1 MDTKEITVSDLAQ
14 EQIKNA
20 ERLFPLIRKKTEER
34 KEKKTVISVS
44 GGSGVGKT
52 GMAFLLQN
60 MFEKQG
66 KKSLIISGDNYPHR
80 IPMYNDAERIAR
92 FRMSGLNGLITE
104 RLYTDEVKEKLLE
117 LQKAGRDAEEQEDMQ
132 WLSIYQKYG
141 DKALT
146 DYLGTDQELDYEAVS
161 NLLMQFHGGTSQLLL
176 RHMGR
181 TPDDIWY
188 DRKDVSD
195 TDILILEWTHGNSAY
210 LQGVDVSVVLISTPE
225 ETLEN
230 RVSASPAPS
239 PARRQASASAYRS
252 APRAPCRSAAC
263 RRRTSPTSS
272 AGRSPARCS
281 SAAPAPRTAPPC
293 RRSG

>member
-1 MDTKEITVSDLAQ
+1 MEAKEMTVSDLAR
-14 EQIKNA
+14 EQIRNA
-20 ERLFPLIRKKTEER
+20 ERLFPLILKKTEER
-34 KEKKTVISVS
+34 KEKKTIISVS

-161 NLLMQFHGGTSQLLL
+161 NLLMQFHGGTSQLML

-188 DRKDVSD
+188 DCMDVSD
-195 TDILILEWTHGNSAY
+195 TDILILEWTHGNSAC

-230 RVSASPAPS
+230 RKKRNRDTAIDSPFV
-239 PARRQASASAYRS
+239 ARVLSIEQKKINDGLD
-252 APRAPCRSAAC
+252 RADIIQDMH
-263 RRRTSPTSS
+263 
-272 AGRSPARCS
+272 GRIYME
-281 SAAPAPRTAPPC
+281 
-293 RRSG
+293 

>member
-1 MDTKEITVSDLAQ
+1 MEAKEMTVSDLAR
-14 EQIKNA
+14 EQIRNA
-20 ERLFPLIRKKTEER
+20 ERLFPLILKKTEER
-34 KEKKTVISVS
+34 KEKKTIISVS

-104 RLYTDEVKEKLLE
+104 GLYTDEVKEKLLE

-188 DRKDVSD
+188 DRRDVSD
-195 TDILILEWTHGNSAY
+195 TDILILEWTHGNSVY

-230 RVSASPAPS
+230 RKKRNRDTAIDSPFV
-239 PARRQASASAYRS
+239 ARVLRIEQKKINDGLD
-252 APRAPCRSAAC
+252 RADIIQDMH
-263 RRRTSPTSS
+263 
-272 AGRSPARCS
+272 GRIY
-281 SAAPAPRTAPPC
+281 TE
-293 RRSG
+293 

>member
-1 MDTKEITVSDLAQ
+1 MDTKEMTVSDLAR
-14 EQIKNA
+14 EQIRNA
-20 ERLFPLIRKKTEER
+20 ERLFPLILKKTEER
-34 KEKKTVISVS
+34 KEKKTIISVS

-117 LQKAGRDAEEQEDMQ
+117 LQKAGRDAEEQKDMQ

-146 DYLGTDQELDYEAVS
+146 DYLGTDQELDYEAIS

-188 DRKDVSD
+188 DRRDVSD
-195 TDILILEWTHGNSAY
+195 TDILILEWTHGNSAC

-230 RVSASPAPS
+230 RKKRNRDTAIDSPFV
-239 PARRQASASAYRS
+239 ARVLRIEQKKINDGLD
-252 APRAPCRSAAC
+252 RADIIQDMH
-263 RRRTSPTSS
+263 
-272 AGRSPARCS
+272 GRIY
-281 SAAPAPRTAPPC
+281 TE
-293 RRSG
+293 

>member
-1 MDTKEITVSDLAQ
+1 MEAKEMTVSDLAR
-14 EQIKNA
+14 EQIRNA
-20 ERLFPLIRKKTEER
+20 ERLFPLILEKTEER
-34 KEKKTVISVS
+34 KEKKTIISVS

-161 NLLMQFHGGTSQLLL
+161 NLLLQFHGGTSQLLL

-188 DRKDVSD
+188 DRMDVSD
-195 TDILILEWTHGNSAY
+195 TDILILEWTHGNSAC

-230 RVSASPAPS
+230 RKKRNRDTAIDSPFV
-239 PARRQASASAYRS
+239 ARVLRIEQKKINDGLD
-252 APRAPCRSAAC
+252 RADIIQDMH
-263 RRRTSPTSS
+263 
-272 AGRSPARCS
+272 GRIY
-281 SAAPAPRTAPPC
+281 TEW
-293 RRSG
+293 

>member
-1 MDTKEITVSDLAQ
+1 MEAKEMTVSDLAR
-14 EQIKNA
+14 EQIRNA
-20 ERLFPLIRKKTEER
+20 ERLFPLILKKTEER
-34 KEKKTVISVS
+34 KEKKTIISVS

-161 NLLMQFHGGTSQLLL
+161 NLLMQFHGGTSQLML

-181 TPDDIWY
+181 TPDEIWY
-188 DRKDVSD
+188 DRMDVSD
-195 TDILILEWTHGNSAY
+195 TDILILEWTHGNSAC

-230 RVSASPAPS
+230 RKKRNRDTAIDSPFV
-239 PARRQASASAYRS
+239 ARVLSIEQKKINDGLD
-252 APRAPCRSAAC
+252 RADIIQDMH
-263 RRRTSPTSS
+263 
-272 AGRSPARCS
+272 GRIY
-281 SAAPAPRTAPPC
+281 TE
-293 RRSG
+293 

>member
-1 MDTKEITVSDLAQ
+1 MEAKEMTVSDLAR
-14 EQIKNA
+14 EQIRNA
-20 ERLFPLIRKKTEER
+20 ERLFPLILEKTEER

-161 NLLMQFHGGTSQLLL
+161 NLLMQFHGGTSQLML

-188 DRKDVSD
+188 DRMDVSD
-195 TDILILEWTHGNSAY
+195 TDILILEWTHGNSAC

-230 RVSASPAPS
+230 RKKRNRDTAIDSPFV
-239 PARRQASASAYRS
+239 ARVLSIEQKKINDGLD
-252 APRAPCRSAAC
+252 RADIIQDMH
-263 RRRTSPTSS
+263 
-272 AGRSPARCS
+272 GRIY
-281 SAAPAPRTAPPC
+281 TE
-293 RRSG
+293 

>member
-1 MDTKEITVSDLAQ
+1 MDTKEITVSDLAR
-14 EQIKNA
+14 EQIRNA
-20 ERLFPLIRKKTEER
+20 ERLFPLILEKTEER
-34 KEKKTVISVS
+34 KEKKTIISVS

-117 LQKAGRDAEEQEDMQ
+117 FQKAGRDAEEQEDMQ

-188 DRKDVSD
+188 DRQDVSD
-195 TDILILEWTHGNSAY
+195 TDILILEWTHGNSTY

-230 RVSASPAPS
+230 RKKRNRDTAIDSPFV
-239 PARRQASASAYRS
+239 ARVLRIEQKKINDGLD
-252 APRAPCRSAAC
+252 RADIIQDMH
-263 RRRTSPTSS
+263 
-272 AGRSPARCS
+272 GRIYKEW
-281 SAAPAPRTAPPC
+281 
-293 RRSG
+293 

>member
-1 MDTKEITVSDLAQ
+1 MDTKEITVSDLAR
-14 EQIKNA
+14 EQIRNA
-20 ERLFPLIRKKTEER
+20 ERLFPLILEKTEER
-34 KEKKTVISVS
+34 KEKKTIISVS

-188 DRKDVSD
+188 DRQDVSD
-195 TDILILEWTHGNSAY
+195 TDILILEWTHGNSAC

-230 RVSASPAPS
+230 RKKRNRDTAIDSPFV
-239 PARRQASASAYRS
+239 ARVLRIEQKKINDGLD
-252 APRAPCRSAAC
+252 RADIIQDMH
-263 RRRTSPTSS
+263 
-272 AGRSPARCS
+272 GRIYKEW
-281 SAAPAPRTAPPC
+281 
-293 RRSG
+293 

>member
-1 MDTKEITVSDLAQ
+1 MEAKEMTVSDLAR
-14 EQIKNA
+14 EQIRNA
-20 ERLFPLIRKKTEER
+20 ERLFPLILKKTEER
-34 KEKKTVISVS
+34 KEKKTIISVS

-146 DYLGTDQELDYEAVS
+146 DYLGTDLELDYEAVS
-161 NLLMQFHGGTSQLLL
+161 NLLVQFHGGTSQLML

-188 DRKDVSD
+188 DRRDVSD
-195 TDILILEWTHGNSAY
+195 TDILILEWTHGNSAC

-230 RVSASPAPS
+230 RKKRNRDTAIDSPFV
-239 PARRQASASAYRS
+239 ARVLRIEQKKIHDGLD
-252 APRAPCRSAAC
+252 RADIIQDMHGKIY
-263 RRRTSPTSS
+263 TE
-272 AGRSPARCS
+272 
-281 SAAPAPRTAPPC
+281 
-293 RRSG
+293 

>member
-1 MDTKEITVSDLAQ
+1 MEAKEMTVSDLAR
-14 EQIKNA
+14 EQIRNA
-20 ERLFPLIRKKTEER
+20 ERLFPLILEKTEER
-34 KEKKTVISVS
+34 KEKKTIISVS

-188 DRKDVSD
+188 DRRDVSD
-195 TDILILEWTHGNSAY
+195 TDILILEWTHGNSAC

-230 RVSASPAPS
+230 RKKRNRDTAIDSPFV
-239 PARRQASASAYRS
+239 ARVLSIEQKKINDGLD
-252 APRAPCRSAAC
+252 RADIIQDMH
-263 RRRTSPTSS
+263 
-272 AGRSPARCS
+272 GRIY
-281 SAAPAPRTAPPC
+281 TE
-293 RRSG
+293 

>member
-66 KKSLIISGDNYPHR
+66 KKSFIISGDNYPHR

-104 RLYTDEVKEKLLE
+104 RLYTDEIKEKLLE

-146 DYLGTDQELDYEAVS
+146 DYLGTDQELDYEAIS

-188 DRKDVSD
+188 DRRDVSD
-195 TDILILEWTHGNSAY
+195 ADILILEWTHGNSAY

-230 RVSASPAPS
+230 RKKRNRDTAIDSPFV
-239 PARRQASASAYRS
+239 ARVLRIEQKKINDGLD
-252 APRAPCRSAAC
+252 RADIIQDMH
-263 RRRTSPTSS
+263 
-272 AGRSPARCS
+272 GRIY
-281 SAAPAPRTAPPC
+281 TE
-293 RRSG
+293 

>member
-1 MDTKEITVSDLAQ
+1 MEAKEMTVSDLAR
-14 EQIKNA
+14 EQIRNA
-20 ERLFPLIRKKTEER
+20 ERLFPLILKKTEER
-34 KEKKTVISVS
+34 KEKKTIISVS

-104 RLYTDEVKEKLLE
+104 WLYTDEVKEKLLE

-146 DYLGTDQELDYEAVS
+146 DYLGTNQELDYEAVS

-181 TPDDIWY
+181 TPDEIWY
-188 DRKDVSD
+188 DRRDVSD
-195 TDILILEWTHGNSAY
+195 TDILILEWTHGNSAC

-230 RVSASPAPS
+230 RKKRNRDTAIDSPFV
-239 PARRQASASAYRS
+239 ARVLRIEQKKIHDGLD
-252 APRAPCRSAAC
+252 RADIIQDMH
-263 RRRTSPTSS
+263 
-272 AGRSPARCS
+272 GRIYME
-281 SAAPAPRTAPPC
+281 
-293 RRSG
+293 

>member
-14 EQIKNA
+14 EQIRNA
-20 ERLFPLIRKKTEER
+20 ERLFPLIRKRTEER

-146 DYLGTDQELDYEAVS
+146 GYLGTDQELDYEAVS

-188 DRKDVSD
+188 DRGDVSD

-230 RVSASPAPS
+230 RKKRNRDTAIDSPFV
-239 PARRQASASAYRS
+239 ARVLRIEQKKIDDGLD
-252 APRAPCRSAAC
+252 RADIIQDMH
-263 RRRTSPTSS
+263 
-272 AGRSPARCS
+272 GRIY
-281 SAAPAPRTAPPC
+281 TE
-293 RRSG
+293 

>member
-1 MDTKEITVSDLAQ
+1 MDTKEMTVSDLAR
-14 EQIKNA
+14 EQIRNA
-20 ERLFPLIRKKTEER
+20 ERLFPLILEKTEER
-34 KEKKTVISVS
+34 KEKKTIISVS

-80 IPMYNDAERIAR
+80 IPVYNDAERIAR

-161 NLLMQFHGGTSQLLL
+161 NLLLQFHGGTSQLLL

-188 DRKDVSD
+188 DRMDVSD
-195 TDILILEWTHGNSAY
+195 TDILILEWTHGNSAC

-230 RVSASPAPS
+230 RKKRNRDTAIDSPFV
-239 PARRQASASAYRS
+239 ARVLRIEQKKINDGLD
-252 APRAPCRSAAC
+252 RADIIQDMH
-263 RRRTSPTSS
+263 
-272 AGRSPARCS
+272 GRIY
-281 SAAPAPRTAPPC
+281 TE
-293 RRSG
+293 

>member
-1 MDTKEITVSDLAQ
+1 MDTKEITVSDLAR
-14 EQIKNA
+14 EQIRNA
-20 ERLFPLIRKKTEER
+20 ERLFPLIREKTEER
-34 KEKKTVISVS
+34 KEKKTIISVS

-146 DYLGTDQELDYEAVS
+146 DYLGTDHELDYEAVS
-161 NLLMQFHGGTSQLLL
+161 NLLLQFHGGTSQLLL

-188 DRKDVSD
+188 DRRDVSD

-230 RVSASPAPS
+230 RKKRNRDTAIDSPFV
-239 PARRQASASAYRS
+239 ARVLRIEQKKINDGLD
-252 APRAPCRSAAC
+252 RADIIQDMH
-263 RRRTSPTSS
+263 
-272 AGRSPARCS
+272 GRIY
-281 SAAPAPRTAPPC
+281 TE
-293 RRSG
+293 

>member
-146 DYLGTDQELDYEAVS
+146 DYLGTDQELDY
-161 NLLMQFHGGTSQLLL
+161 
-176 RHMGR
+176 MGR

-188 DRKDVSD
+188 DRRDVSD

-230 RVSASPAPS
+230 RKKRNRDTAIDSPFV
-239 PARRQASASAYRS
+239 ARVLRIEQKKINDGLD
-252 APRAPCRSAAC
+252 RADIIQDMH
-263 RRRTSPTSS
+263 
-272 AGRSPARCS
+272 GRIY
-281 SAAPAPRTAPPC
+281 TE
-293 RRSG
+293 

>member
-1 MDTKEITVSDLAQ
+1 MDTKEITVSDLAR
-14 EQIKNA
+14 EQIRNA
-20 ERLFPLIRKKTEER
+20 ERLFPLILEKTEER
-34 KEKKTVISVS
+34 KEKKTIISVS

-104 RLYTDEVKEKLLE
+104 RIYTDEVKEKLLE

-181 TPDDIWY
+181 TSDDIWY
-188 DRKDVSD
+188 DRRDVSD
-195 TDILILEWTHGNSAY
+195 TDILILEWTHGNSAC

-230 RVSASPAPS
+230 RKKRNRDTAIDSPFV
-239 PARRQASASAYRS
+239 ARVLRIEQKKINDGLD
-252 APRAPCRSAAC
+252 RADIIQDMH
-263 RRRTSPTSS
+263 
-272 AGRSPARCS
+272 GRIY
-281 SAAPAPRTAPPC
+281 TEW
-293 RRSG
+293 

>member
-1 MDTKEITVSDLAQ
+1 MDTKEITVLDLAQ
-14 EQIKNA
+14 EQIRNA

-80 IPMYNDAERIAR
+80 IPIYNDAERIAR

-141 DKALT
+141 DKALI

-188 DRKDVSD
+188 DRRAVSD
-195 TDILILEWTHGNSAY
+195 TDILILEWTHGNSTY
-210 LQGVDVSVVLISTPE
+210 LHGVDVSVVLISTPE

-230 RVSASPAPS
+230 RKKRNRDTAIDSPFV
-239 PARRQASASAYRS
+239 ARVLRIEQKKINDGLE
-252 APRAPCRSAAC
+252 RADIIQDMH
-263 RRRTSPTSS
+263 
-272 AGRSPARCS
+272 GRIY
-281 SAAPAPRTAPPC
+281 TE
-293 RRSG
+293 

>member
-1 MDTKEITVSDLAQ
+1 MEAKEMTVSDLAR
-14 EQIKNA
+14 EQIRNA
-20 ERLFPLIRKKTEER
+20 ERLFPLILEKTEER
-34 KEKKTVISVS
+34 KEKKTIISVS

-188 DRKDVSD
+188 DRQDVSD

-230 RVSASPAPS
+230 RKKRNRDTAIDSPFV
-239 PARRQASASAYRS
+239 ARVLRIEQKKINDGLD
-252 APRAPCRSAAC
+252 RADIIQDMH
-263 RRRTSPTSS
+263 
-272 AGRSPARCS
+272 GRIYKEW
-281 SAAPAPRTAPPC
+281 
-293 RRSG
+293 

>member
-20 ERLFPLIRKKTEER
+20 ERLFPLIR
-34 KEKKTVISVS
+34 KKTVISVS

-66 KKSLIISGDNYPHR
+66 KKSFIISGDNYPHR

-104 RLYTDEVKEKLLE
+104 RLYTDEIKEKLLE

-146 DYLGTDQELDYEAVS
+146 DYLGTDQELDYEAIS

-188 DRKDVSD
+188 DRRDVSD

-230 RVSASPAPS
+230 RKKRNRDTAIDSPFV
-239 PARRQASASAYRS
+239 ARVLRIEQKKINDGLD
-252 APRAPCRSAAC
+252 RADIIQDMH
-263 RRRTSPTSS
+263 
-272 AGRSPARCS
+272 GRIY
-281 SAAPAPRTAPPC
+281 TE
-293 RRSG
+293 

>member
-14 EQIKNA
+14 EQIRNA
-20 ERLFPLIRKKTEER
+20 ERLFPLIREKTEER

-66 KKSLIISGDNYPHR
+66 KKTLIISGDNYPHR

-117 LQKAGRDAEEQEDMQ
+117 LQKAGRDAEEQEDVQ

-188 DRKDVSD
+188 DRRDVSD
-195 TDILILEWTHGNSAY
+195 TDILILEWTHGNSKNY
-210 LQGVDVSVVLISTPE
+210 TGVDIPVLLNSTPK
-225 ETLEN
+225 ETL
-230 RVSASPAPS
+230 AH
-239 PARRQASASAYRS
+239 
-252 APRAPCRSAAC
+252 
-263 RRRTSPTSS
+263 
-272 AGRSPARCS
+272 
-281 SAAPAPRTAPPC
+281 
-293 RRSG
+293 RRSRNRDGAVDSPFTTLVLELEQKLLRRDAHKAQIILSKNGEILTYEEYTKLMDEEESCDENQ

>member
-1 MDTKEITVSDLAQ
+1 MEAKEMTVSDLAR
-14 EQIKNA
+14 EQIRNA
-20 ERLFPLIRKKTEER
+20 ERLFPLILKKTEER
-34 KEKKTVISVS
+34 KEKKTIISVS

-181 TPDDIWY
+181 TPDEIWY
-188 DRKDVSD
+188 DRRDVSD
-195 TDILILEWTHGNSAY
+195 TDILILEWTHGNSAC

-230 RVSASPAPS
+230 RKKRNRDTAIDSPFV
-239 PARRQASASAYRS
+239 ARVLRIEQKKINDGLD
-252 APRAPCRSAAC
+252 RADIIQDMH
-263 RRRTSPTSS
+263 
-272 AGRSPARCS
+272 GRIY
-281 SAAPAPRTAPPC
+281 TE
-293 RRSG
+293 

>member
-66 KKSLIISGDNYPHR
+66 KKSFIISGDNYPHR

-104 RLYTDEVKEKLLE
+104 RLYTDEIKEKLLE

-146 DYLGTDQELDYEAVS
+146 DYLGTDQELDYEAIS

-188 DRKDVSD
+188 DRRDVSD

-230 RVSASPAPS
+230 RKKRNRDTAIDSPFV
-239 PARRQASASAYRS
+239 ARVLRIEQKKINDGLD
-252 APRAPCRSAAC
+252 RADIIQDMH
-263 RRRTSPTSS
+263 
-272 AGRSPARCS
+272 GRIY
-281 SAAPAPRTAPPC
+281 TE
-293 RRSG
+293 

>member
-1 MDTKEITVSDLAQ
+1 MDMKEMTVSDLAR
-14 EQIKNA
+14 EQIRNA
-20 ERLFPLIRKKTEER
+20 ERLFPLILGKTEER
-34 KEKKTVISVS
+34 KEKKTIISVS

-80 IPMYNDAERIAR
+80 IPVYNDAERIAR

-146 DYLGTDQELDYEAVS
+146 DYLGTDRELDYEAVS

-188 DRKDVSD
+188 DRRDVSD

-230 RVSASPAPS
+230 RKKRNRDTAIDSPFV
-239 PARRQASASAYRS
+239 ARVLRIEQKKINDGLD
-252 APRAPCRSAAC
+252 RADIIQDMH
-263 RRRTSPTSS
+263 
-272 AGRSPARCS
+272 GRIY
-281 SAAPAPRTAPPC
+281 TE
-293 RRSG
+293 

>member
-1 MDTKEITVSDLAQ
+1 METKEVTVSDLAQ
-14 EQIKNA
+14 EQIRNA

-34 KEKKTVISVS
+34 KEKKTVISIS

-66 KKSLIISGDNYPHR
+66 KKTLIISGDNYPHR

-92 FRMSGLNGLITE
+92 FRMAGLNGLIAE
-104 RLYTDEVKEKLLE
+104 KLYTDEVKEKLLE
-117 LQKAGRDAEEQEDMQ
+117 LQRAGRDAEEQEDMQ
-132 WLSIYQKYG
+132 WLSMYQKYG

-146 DYLGTDQELDYEAVS
+146 DYLGTGQELDYEAVS
-161 NLLMQFHGGTSQLLL
+161 DILMQFHGATSQLLL

-188 DRKDVSD
+188 DRRDVSD
-195 TDILILEWTHGNSAY
+195 TDILILEWTHGNSTY
-210 LQGVDVSVVLISTPE
+210 LQGVDISVVLISTPE

-230 RVSASPAPS
+230 RKKRNRDTAIDSPFV
-239 PARRQASASAYRS
+239 ARVLRIEQKKINDGLK
-252 APRAPCRSAAC
+252 RADIIQDMH
-263 RRRTSPTSS
+263 
-272 AGRSPARCS
+272 GRIY
-281 SAAPAPRTAPPC
+281 TE
-293 RRSG
+293 

>member
-1 MDTKEITVSDLAQ
+1 MDTKEITVSDLAR
-14 EQIKNA
+14 EQIRNA
-20 ERLFPLIRKKTEER
+20 ERLFPLILEKTEER
-34 KEKKTVISVS
+34 KEKKTIISVS

-104 RLYTDEVKEKLLE
+104 KLYTDEVKEKLLE

-146 DYLGTDQELDYEAVS
+146 GYLGTDQELDYEAVS

-188 DRKDVSD
+188 DRRDVSD

-230 RVSASPAPS
+230 RKKRNRDTAIDSPFV
-239 PARRQASASAYRS
+239 ARVLRIEQKKINDRLDQADIIQDMH
-252 APRAPCRSAAC
+252 
-263 RRRTSPTSS
+263 
-272 AGRSPARCS
+272 GRIYKEW
-281 SAAPAPRTAPPC
+281 
-293 RRSG
+293 

>member
-1 MDTKEITVSDLAQ
+1 MEAKEMTVSDLAR
-14 EQIKNA
+14 EQIRNA
-20 ERLFPLIRKKTEER
+20 ERLFPLILEKTEER
-34 KEKKTVISVS
+34 KEKKTIISIS

-146 DYLGTDQELDYEAVS
+146 DYLGTEQELDYEAVS
-161 NLLMQFHGGTSQLLL
+161 NLLMQFHGETSQLLL

-188 DRKDVSD
+188 DRRDVSD

-230 RVSASPAPS
+230 RKKRNRDTAIDSPFV
-239 PARRQASASAYRS
+239 ARVLRIEQKKINDGLN
-252 APRAPCRSAAC
+252 RADIIQDMH
-263 RRRTSPTSS
+263 
-272 AGRSPARCS
+272 GRIY
-281 SAAPAPRTAPPC
+281 TE
-293 RRSG
+293 

>member
-1 MDTKEITVSDLAQ
+1 MEAKEMTVSDLAR
-14 EQIKNA
+14 EQIRNA
-20 ERLFPLIRKKTEER
+20 ERLFPLILEKTEER
-34 KEKKTVISVS
+34 KEKKTIISVS

-161 NLLMQFHGGTSQLLL
+161 NLLMQFHGETSQLLL

-188 DRKDVSD
+188 DRRDVSD
-195 TDILILEWTHGNSAY
+195 TDILILEWTHGNSTY

-230 RVSASPAPS
+230 RKKRNRDTAIDSPFV
-239 PARRQASASAYRS
+239 ARVLRIEQKKINDGLD
-252 APRAPCRSAAC
+252 RADIIQDMH
-263 RRRTSPTSS
+263 
-272 AGRSPARCS
+272 GRIY
-281 SAAPAPRTAPPC
+281 TE
-293 RRSG
+293 

>member
-66 KKSLIISGDNYPHR
+66 KKSFIISGDNYPHR

-104 RLYTDEVKEKLLE
+104 RLYTDEIKEKLLE

-146 DYLGTDQELDYEAVS
+146 DYLGTDQELDYEAIS

-188 DRKDVSD
+188 DRRDVSD

-230 RVSASPAPS
+230 RKKRNRDTAIDSPFV
-239 PARRQASASAYRS
+239 ARVLRIEQKKIDDGLD
-252 APRAPCRSAAC
+252 RADIIQDMH
-263 RRRTSPTSS
+263 
-272 AGRSPARCS
+272 GRIY
-281 SAAPAPRTAPPC
+281 TE
-293 RRSG
+293 

>member
-1 MDTKEITVSDLAQ
+1 MDTKEITVSDLAR
-14 EQIKNA
+14 EQIRNA
-20 ERLFPLIRKKTEER
+20 ERLFPLILEKTEER
-34 KEKKTVISVS
+34 KEKKTIISVS

-146 DYLGTDQELDYEAVS
+146 DYLGTDQELDYEAIS
-161 NLLMQFHGGTSQLLL
+161 NLLMQFHGETSQLLL

-230 RVSASPAPS
+230 RKKRNRDTAIDSPFV
-239 PARRQASASAYRS
+239 ARVLRIEQKKINDGLD
-252 APRAPCRSAAC
+252 RADIIQDMH
-263 RRRTSPTSS
+263 
-272 AGRSPARCS
+272 GRIY
-281 SAAPAPRTAPPC
+281 TE
-293 RRSG
+293 

>member
-1 MDTKEITVSDLAQ
+1 MDTKEITVLDLAQ
-14 EQIKNA
+14 EQIRNA
-20 ERLFPLIRKKTEER
+20 ERLFPLILEKTEER

-188 DRKDVSD
+188 DRMDVSD
-195 TDILILEWTHGNSAY
+195 TDILILEWTHGNSAC

-230 RVSASPAPS
+230 RKKRNRDTAIDSPFV
-239 PARRQASASAYRS
+239 ARVLSIEQKKINDGLD
-252 APRAPCRSAAC
+252 RADIIQDMH
-263 RRRTSPTSS
+263 
-272 AGRSPARCS
+272 GRIY
-281 SAAPAPRTAPPC
+281 TE
-293 RRSG
+293 

>member
-1 MDTKEITVSDLAQ
+1 MDTKKITVSDLAQ
-14 EQIKNA
+14 EQIRNA

-34 KEKKTVISVS
+34 KEKKTVISIS

-66 KKSLIISGDNYPHR
+66 KKTLIISGDNYPHR

-92 FRMSGLNGLITE
+92 FRMAGLNGLIAE
-104 RLYTDEVKEKLLE
+104 KLYTDEIKEKLLE
-117 LQKAGRDAEEQEDMQ
+117 LQRAERDAEEQKDIQ

-146 DYLGTDQELDYEAVS
+146 DYLGTGQELDYKAVS
-161 NLLMQFHGGTSQLLL
+161 NLLMQFHGETSQLLL

-188 DRKDVSD
+188 DRRDVSD
-195 TDILILEWTHGNSAY
+195 TDILILEWTHGNSTY
-210 LQGVDVSVVLISTPE
+210 LQGVDISVVLISTPE

-230 RVSASPAPS
+230 RKKRNRDTAIDSPFV
-239 PARRQASASAYRS
+239 ARVLRIEQKKINDGLK
-252 APRAPCRSAAC
+252 RADIIQDMH
-263 RRRTSPTSS
+263 
-272 AGRSPARCS
+272 GRIY
-281 SAAPAPRTAPPC
+281 TE
-293 RRSG
+293 

>member
-1 MDTKEITVSDLAQ
+1 ME
-14 EQIKNA
+14 
-20 ERLFPLIRKKTEER
+20 KTEER

-188 DRKDVSD
+188 DRRDVSD

-230 RVSASPAPS
+230 RKKRNRDTAIDSPFV
-239 PARRQASASAYRS
+239 ARVLRIEQKKINDGLE
-252 APRAPCRSAAC
+252 RADIIQDMH
-263 RRRTSPTSS
+263 
-272 AGRSPARCS
+272 GRIY
-281 SAAPAPRTAPPC
+281 TE
-293 RRSG
+293 

>member
-104 RLYTDEVKEKLLE
+104 RLYTDEVKEQLKKE
-117 LQKAGRDAEEQEDMQ
+117 KEQKNSVKTDGDQQKTENAGQSGEQQDQNNKEE
-132 WLSIYQKYG
+132 K
-141 DKALT
+141 
-146 DYLGTDQELDYEAVS
+146 
-161 NLLMQFHGGTSQLLL
+161 
-176 RHMGR
+176 
-181 TPDDIWY
+181 
-188 DRKDVSD
+188 
-195 TDILILEWTHGNSAY
+195 
-210 LQGVDVSVVLISTPE
+210 
-225 ETLEN
+225 
-230 RVSASPAPS
+230 
-239 PARRQASASAYRS
+239 
-252 APRAPCRSAAC
+252 
-263 RRRTSPTSS
+263 
-272 AGRSPARCS
+272 
-281 SAAPAPRTAPPC
+281 
-293 RRSG
+293 SGQQ

>member
-1 MDTKEITVSDLAQ
+1 MEAKEMTVSDLAR
-14 EQIKNA
+14 EQIRNA
-20 ERLFPLIRKKTEER
+20 ERLFPLILEKTEER
-34 KEKKTVISVS
+34 KEKKTIISVS

-104 RLYTDEVKEKLLE
+104 GLYTDEVKEKLLE

-188 DRKDVSD
+188 DRMDVSD
-195 TDILILEWTHGNSAY
+195 TDILILEWTHGNSAC

-230 RVSASPAPS
+230 RKKRNRDTAIDSPFVV
-239 PARRQASASAYRS
+239 RVLRIEQKKINDGLD
-252 APRAPCRSAAC
+252 RADIIQDMH
-263 RRRTSPTSS
+263 
-272 AGRSPARCS
+272 GRIY
-281 SAAPAPRTAPPC
+281 TE
-293 RRSG
+293 